1 MRNVKKML
9 LGIASLILALGGFPI
24 SIWVLPVLG
33 IIIFFVFLIIG
44 LFFCIDGYLTPDE

>member
-1 MRNVKKML
+1 MRSVKKML
-9 LGIASLILALGGFPI
+9 LGIASLILSLGGLPI
-24 SIWVLPVLG
+24 SIWMWPVVG